1 MKLFLVIL
9 LVLLQTF
16 SAHVAPAQR
25 ININKYTIQDGL
37 VNNDVLK
44 IYQDQQGFIWICTRG
59 GLSRY
64 DGTRFTNYTT
74 ENGLTNDMINDI
86 YEVAPQE
93 FIIAQNL
100 NGPRMLKD
108 GRILDFSSPDNLIIS
123 KFYKTRDNRVLAA
136 TDFHNLIELKGN
148 RFQQINPQNKEHVHT
163 VAFINDSMWLINEQQ
178 SSIQLIT
185 PQSKPYSPKAPVIA
199 NLVYTD
205 KQQRT
210 WVGTARGLKMLS
222 PNQTRNTSIQFIPVP
237 PAFDIPFLRD
247 VPILDFMQD
256 SQKNVWICTNAGLV
270 LVRPNGRSSIF
281 TEFDGL
287 PASSVNCIAEDR
299 QNNIWVG
306 TPLGLGKLSVK
317 NEVRIFSER
326 DGLSMH
332 GAALIS
338 PVTESRIRLSEFK
351 SLMELDL
358 LTGKFLR
365 YPLKDSSIYLQHR
378 LSKKEVLLIKDDG
391 SNDETNNETK
401 IYRSGSEHADMIR
414 FPTFKFWDIRRIDS
428 TSFIASCGNSLFI
441 MSDGRIQDS
450 VVFAGFDSFS
460 TLEFYKNDILMVG
473 TTNSGIYKIQLRRDS
488 IHVVDSVTRILP
500 DTHIRYLFTD
510 KENEL
515 WVGTR
520 YGGLIRVLE
529 TQKGTY
535 EIQQYGTRQGL
546 SSNFVKTINRDKK
559 GNIWVGTTQG
569 LDKLIPTQDG
579 YKVFSFGRVN
589 KIYSQVLD
597 IHFFD
602 DDYLLVAGYPYLIYA
617 RDTQLDTL
625 ASPATYITKVKTELQ
640 PEGTPGH
647 QQTRLAYHKAQIYF
661 EFSTPQYINEDFTTH
676 SYRLLGGND
685 TNWTIASSSRSV
697 SFASLK
703 PGKYYFQVKA
713 RGLNGEW
720 GPITSHHFIVATPF
734 WQEIWFI
741 SLIVLAMAFF
751 VYGLY
756 RYRIRQLVRLQ
767 KVRNHIAADLHD
779 EIGSNLTNISIL
791 SSLSKKNISK
801 PQEATEFLQRISE
814 EVSSSSQALDDI
826 IWSVNSSHD
835 TLDETV
841 SRMRRY
847 AAELFDAANIQYELH
862 LDSAF
867 EEQKLIMEQRRDI
880 YLLYKEAVNNIL
892 KHAKAKHV
900 IIKIA
905 IEHQRLVLDITD
917 DGKGFN
923 TTKESDRHGL
933 EGMKARVDKWKG
945 KIQITSAENKG
956 TIIHCRFPLIR

>member
-1 MKLFLVIL
+1 MLSAVKFISIITIL
-9 LVLLQTF
+9 ITCN
-16 SAHVAPAQR
+16 AHVCLAQHL
-25 ININKYTIQDGL
+25 NIYKYTLQDGL

-93 FIIAQNL
+93 FVIAQNL
-100 NGPRMLKD
+100 NGPRILKD
-108 GRILDFSSPDNLIIS
+108 GRIYAFSSPRNVTINN
-123 KFYKTRDNRVLAA
+123 FYKTSDNRVLAS

-148 RFQQINPQNKEHVHT
+148 GFKQMNPQNNEHVHS
-163 VAFINDSMWLINEQQ
+163 VAFVNDSIWLFNQEGN
-178 SSIQLIT
+178 SIQLVTTQAT
-185 PQSKPYSPKAPVIA
+185 PFSPKMPAGA
-199 NLVYTD
+199 HSVYND

-210 WVGTARGLKMLS
+210 WVGTGRGLKLLS
-222 PNQTRNTSIQFIPVP
+222 PHQYRNTSIQFMPL
-237 PAFDIPFLRD
+237 PAAFNMPLLKEGFIVDM
-247 VPILDFMQD
+247 MQD
-256 SQKNVWICTNAGLV
+256 SQMNLWVCTNTGLV
-270 LVRPNGRSSIF
+270 VVRPNGSSTVF

-287 PASSVNCIAEDR
+287 PASSINCIAEDR
-299 QNNIWVG
+299 QKNIWIG
-306 TPLGLGKLSVK
+306 TPLGLAKFSIT
-317 NEVRIFSER
+317 NEVRIFSSR
-326 DGLSMH
+326 DGLSQY
-332 GAALIS
+332 GASFVLPI
-338 PVTESRIRLSEFK
+338 TKNRFRLFDYKNTMEF
-351 SLMELDL
+351 DL
-358 LTGKFLR
+358 LSDKFLR
-365 YPLKDSSIYLQHR
+365 YPLKDSLTYLQYKV
-378 LSKKEVLLIKDDG
+378 SKKEVLLVKG
-391 SNDETNNETK
+391 NEAK
-401 IYRSGSEHADMIR
+401 IYAANYEQSQKINLPANS
-414 FPTFKFWDIRRIDS
+414 FWDIRRIDAR
-428 TSFIASCGNSLFI
+428 SFVATCANSLFRVV
-441 MSDGRIQDS
+441 DGRIQDS
-450 VVFAGFDSFS
+450 IVFPGFDTFL
-460 TLEFYKNDILMVG
+460 TLEFYKKDVLMVG
-473 TTNSGIYKIQLRRDS
+473 CTNEGIYKVQISKDS
-488 IHVVDSVTRILP
+488 IRVIDSITKILP
-500 DTHIRYLFTD
+500 DRHIRYLFTD
-510 KENEL
+510 RENEL

-520 YGGLIRVLE
+520 YGGVIRVLE
-529 TQKGTY
+529 TGIGKY
-535 EIQQYGTRQGL
+535 KIQQYGTQQGL

-569 LDKLIPTQDG
+569 LDKLIPTHDK
-579 YKVFSFGRVN
+579 YKVFNFGRIN

-602 DDYLLVAGYPYLIYA
+602 NDYLLAAGYPYLIYA

-640 PEGTPGH
+640 PDGTPGH
-647 QQTRLAYHKAQIYF
+647 QQTRLAYNKAQIYF
-661 EFSTPQYINEDFTTH
+661 EFSTPQFINEDLTSH
-676 SYRLLGGND
+676 CYRLLGGND
-685 TNWTIASSSRSV
+685 TNWTMASSSRSV

-703 PGKYYFQVKA
+703 PGKYYFEVKA
-713 RGLNGEW
+713 RGLNGDW
-720 GPITSHHFIVATPF
+720 GPITSHQFIVATPF
-734 WQEIWFI
+734 WQQAWFI
-741 SLIVLAMAFF
+741 LLIVSAIALFI
-751 VYGLY
+751 YSLY
-756 RYRIRQLVRLQ
+756 RYRIRQLIRLQ

-801 PQEATEFLQRISE
+801 PQQATEFLQRISE

-862 LDSAF
+862 FDPIF

-880 YLLYKEAVNNIL
+880 YLLYKEAVNNIF

-905 IEHQRLVLDITD
+905 IEHQGLVLDIVD

-933 EGMKARVDKWKG
+933 EGMKTRVDKWKG
-945 KIQITSAENKG
+945 KMQITSAENKG
-956 TIIHCRFPLIR
+956 TIIHCTFPLTR